1 MEKYLLIPS
10 PTGYTKEAVLELKRD
25 FENLGLNTKLT
36 NKGALIATLE
46 GKNMEKSVMLT
57 AHIDTLGAMVK
68 NITSEGRLKYNKIGG
83 GSWASIEG
91 ENCYIITRHGKKIRG
106 SIIPKM
112 ASTHTYGQ
120 EKGNVA
126 RSQDNMLVR
135 IDEKVHSK
143 EDVLKLG
150 INVGDFIVM
159 DTRTEITESGFV
171 KSRYLDNK
179 LAVAIVLEICRYFK
193 ENSIIPKYTTYFFIS
208 NYEETGHGIS
218 QVPRDTVEI
227 IAIDVGIVGEGQES
241 NEFSVSIAAKDRR
254 SPYDF
259 EFRNRLVDIAEENNI
274 DYVVDLYNFYSSDA
288 THAAQQGQDVNFAS
302 LGPAVDASHHYERTH
317 IDSVMNTTKLLI
329 KYLLGE

>member
-1 MEKYLLIPS
+1 
-10 PTGYTKEAVLELKRD
+10 
-25 FENLGLNTKLT
+25 
-36 NKGALIATLE
+36 
-46 GKNMEKSVMLT
+46 
-57 AHIDTLGAMVK
+57 
-68 NITSEGRLKYNKIGG
+68 
-83 GSWASIEG
+83 
-91 ENCYIITRHGKKIRG
+91 
-106 SIIPKM
+106 
-112 ASTHTYGQ
+112 
-120 EKGNVA
+120 
-126 RSQDNMLVR
+126 DNMLVR

-150 INVGDFIVM
+150 INIGDFIVM

-193 ENSIIPKYTTYFFIS
+193 ESSIIPKYTTHFFIS
-208 NYEETGHGIS
+208 NYEEVGHGIS
-218 QVPRDTVEI
+218 QVPSGTAEM

-241 NEFSVSIAAKDRR
+241 NEYSVSVAAKDRR

-317 IDSVMNTTKLLI
+317 IDSIINTTKLLI
-329 KYLLGE
+329 NYLLSE